1 MKSRSFLYVV
11 GQAAGLLIGYM
22 LSISGLPTFNV
33 LFTIAVVLFVPLVI
47 HLLGPRTHSSH
58 IGRWE
63 RIRTTGPLRFVLIHY
78 VLYLGVPSAV
88 AVFFGIA
95 IPIESPILHIRLMVF
110 VALALLAGI
119 AAIGYYEWVQCEKD
133 FSTTKM
139 ENTAHQFH
147 TPVEGEQTT

>member
-33 LFTIAVVLFVPLVI
+33 IFTIAVVLFVPTII
-47 HLLGPRTHSSH
+47 HLLGPRIHSSH
-58 IGRWE
+58 IADWE
-63 RIRTTGPLRFVLIHY
+63 RIRAGGAVRFVLVRYI
-78 VLYLGVPSAV
+78 LTLGVPSAI

-95 IPIESPILHIRLMVF
+95 VPIESPVLHVRLMIF
-110 VALALLAGI
+110 VAVALLAGI

-133 FSTTKM
+133 FSTDQM
-139 ENTAHQFH
+139 EKEAVKHH
-147 TPVEGEQTT
+147 APAKGEQAT